1 MSDLTNWEKNNQ
13 AHLAELL
20 KWLQLKLRE
29 LIPEQ
34 PSIQIQADDNKG
46 SGRGWFRR
54 GKSASENE
62 QEQRLRLSAPE
73 VDELDLIKERINDLE
88 QESPPPALL
97 MLAQNLGL
105 SKFEQQVLALCVAQE
120 LDTQIPGYCALAQ
133 DDISKDHASFAL
145 AFGLFDEPD
154 WAALSPQGPL
164 RYWRLIE
171 INQPGATPLTT
182 AALKADER
190 ILNYIKGLNYL
201 DDRITPMV
209 HPLNDARPGQS
220 LPLSQQ
226 KTADHI
232 ADYLRVPMGSYQ
244 TRSVQLQGKDSE
256 SKRLVAA
263 RVCAMLGL
271 NAYVLPVGQLPESSG
286 DLELFIRLWQR
297 ESLLMPLALYI
308 DATDI
313 NPTERQSL
321 TRFVQ
326 RFFQGNNCLVFMDE
340 DLDNETGVAQAMA
353 FEILKPTPEEQSRL
367 WSEALGAGVQQQ
379 LPQITEQFSF
389 NQSEIQ
395 RIASWSHNDHENQ
408 AQDQER
414 VLWQICRVAT
424 RSGMEKLARRIDTK
438 ATWKDI
444 VLPEQQ
450 ANLLTQIAQQIFN
463 RKRVFSDWGFREKMN
478 RGMGI
483 SALFCGESGVGKT
496 MAAEVIANACQ
507 LDLYSIDLSAVTS
520 KYIGETEKNLRKLF
534 DAAEDSGAILFFDE
548 ADALFGKRSEVK
560 DSHDRYANTQ
570 IDYLL
575 QRMEQFNGLSIL
587 ATNMKSALD
596 KAFTRRLSFIVDFPN
611 PDTSLRHEIW
621 HKVFPE
627 QTPLSPNIDYKRLAG
642 FNLNGGN
649 IHNIAVNA
657 AFLAAEVKSEV
668 TMRLILDATLAEF
681 RKLEKPTKDTAF
693 QWQEPLEA
701 VK

>member
-1 MSDLTNWEKNNQ
+1 M
-13 AHLAELL
+13 
-20 KWLQLKLRE
+20 
-29 LIPEQ
+29 
-34 PSIQIQADDNKG
+34 
-46 SGRGWFRR
+46 
-54 GKSASENE
+54 
-62 QEQRLRLSAPE
+62 
-73 VDELDLIKERINDLE
+73 
-88 QESPPPALL
+88 
-97 MLAQNLGL
+97 
-105 SKFEQQVLALCVAQE
+105 
-120 LDTQIPGYCALAQ
+120 
-133 DDISKDHASFAL
+133 
-145 AFGLFDEPD
+145 
-154 WAALSPQGPL
+154 
-164 RYWRLIE
+164 
-171 INQPGATPLTT
+171 
-182 AALKADER
+182 
-190 ILNYIKGLNYL
+190 NYL

-209 HPLNDARPGQS
+209 HPLNDGRSGQS

-226 KTADHI
+226 KAADHI
-232 ADYLRVPMGSYQ
+232 ADYLRAPSGSYQ
-244 TRSVQLQGKDSE
+244 TRPVQLRGKDSE

-271 NAYVLPVGQLPESSG
+271 NAYVLPVSQLPESSG

-308 DATDI
+308 DANDV
-313 NPTERQSL
+313 NPTEKQSL
-321 TRFVQ
+321 ARFAQ

-340 DLDNETGVAQAMA
+340 DIDNDTSVPQAMA
-353 FEILKPTPEEQSRL
+353 FEILKPTPEEQSLL
-367 WSEALGAGVQQQ
+367 WVEALGDGVQQQ

-395 RIASWSHNDHENQ
+395 RIANWSQNVHENEASGQSQ
-408 AQDQER
+408 A
-414 VLWQICRVAT
+414 LWQVCRVAT

-438 ATWKDI
+438 ATWEDI
-444 VLPEQQ
+444 VLPQQQ
-450 ANLLTQIAQQIFN
+450 ATLLKQIAQQIFN
-463 RKRVFSDWGFREKMN
+463 RKRVFADWGFREKMN

-520 KYIGETEKNLRKLF
+520 KWIGETEKNLRKLF

-570 IDYLL
+570 VDYLL

-596 KAFTRRLSFIVDFPN
+596 KAFVRRLSFIVDFPY
-611 PDTSLRHEIW
+611 PDMNLRHEIW

-627 QTPLSPNIDYKRLAG
+627 QTPLSTNIDYKRLAG

-657 AFLAAEVKSEV
+657 AFLAAEEKSEV

-693 QWQEPLEA
+693 QWQEPLEV